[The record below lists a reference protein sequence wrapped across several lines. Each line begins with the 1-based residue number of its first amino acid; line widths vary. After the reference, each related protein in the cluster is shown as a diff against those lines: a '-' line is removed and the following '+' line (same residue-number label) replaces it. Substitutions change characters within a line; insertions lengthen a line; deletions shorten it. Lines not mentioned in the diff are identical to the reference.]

1 MTSRRNHIRF
11 MLNDQEVTLYDV
23 TSSDTL
29 LDYLRLDQRLRGT
42 KEGCAEGDC
51 GACTVL
57 IGRLGQN
64 GLIYES
70 VNACIRFVASLDGCH
85 VVTVE
90 HLRGRDGRLHPV
102 QQALVDEHG
111 SQCGFCTPGFV
122 MSLYG
127 LWMRSAH
134 PAVEEVEQ
142 ALQGNL
148 CRCTGYEPII
158 KAAHAISSHGSPEMD
173 VLVEER
179 KRMTGILTAWDDETG
194 VEIKSDTDHFFLP
207 ANVDDLSHLL
217 QQYPKATI
225 VAGSTDVG
233 LWVTKFMRAITP
245 AVFIGNLKQLHR
257 IDTDA
262 DGITLGAGVTYSDFT
277 EVVAKYFPQMN
288 EFWSRIGGEQVRNM
302 GTIGGNIANGSP
314 IGDTPPALIALGAT
328 ITVRRAADRRSL
340 PLQDYFIA
348 YGEQD
353 RKPGEFLESIHIPFL
368 DPDDHFAVHKISK
381 RRDEDISSVCGSFR
395 ISLQSNTVTSVVLA
409 FGGMAAT
416 PKRAAAAESALIGQA
431 WNESAVDKAVAAM
444 AEDFQPISDMRASA
458 SYRALVAGNLLKRFY
473 RETIGESPRIQ
484 RIQVA

>member
-1 MTSRRNHIRF
+1 

-179 KRMTGILTAWDDETG
+179 KRMTGILTSWDDETG

-207 ANVDDLSHLL
+207 ANVDDLSHLF
-217 QQYPKATI
+217 A
-225 VAGSTDVG
+225 
-233 LWVTKFMRAITP
+233 AISQ
-245 AVFIGNLKQLHR
+245 GNNRCGFHR
-257 IDTDA
+257 C
-262 DGITLGAGVTYSDFT
+262 
-277 EVVAKYFPQMN
+277 
-288 EFWSRIGGEQVRNM
+288 W
-302 GTIGGNIANGSP
+302 
-314 IGDTPPALIALGAT
+314 ALGDQIHA
-328 ITVRRAADRRSL
+328 R
-340 PLQDYFIA
+340 DYTSGV
-348 YGEQD
+348 YW
-353 RKPGEFLESIHIPFL
+353 
-368 DPDDHFAVHKISK
+368 
-381 RRDEDISSVCGSFR
+381 
-395 ISLQSNTVTSVVLA
+395 QSET
-409 FGGMAAT
+409 
-416 PKRAAAAESALIGQA
+416 
-431 WNESAVDKAVAAM
+431 
-444 AEDFQPISDMRASA
+444 AS
-458 SYRALVAGNLLKRFY
+458 
-473 RETIGESPRIQ
+473 PH
-484 RIQVA
+484 